1 MIFAENKDMKK
12 GSSGPRRPRLDAASW
27 SLMLEVQ
34 ESSGLSVK
42 DFCASQDISAVSF
55 YQWRNRLQSGK
66 VIDGD
71 LFSPIEI
78 QENLSGGITVELPGG
93 VLLRFLQL
101 PPVGYLR
108 ELSSKFSGC

>member
-1 MIFAENKDMKK
+1 MKK
-12 GSSGPRRPRLDAASW
+12 GFIVPKRTRLDAASW
-27 SLMLEVQ
+27 SMLLEVQ

-42 DFCASQDISAVSF
+42 DFCISQDISVVSF
-55 YQWRNRLQSGK
+55 YQWRSRLQGGK

-78 QENLSGGITVELPGG
+78 QEKPSGGITVELPGG

-108 ELSSKFSGC
+108 ELSSKFSGY